1 MASCSKNNNLF
12 KEDQRPHFF
21 KFILADSVHEHKEI
35 PRKFVKRFGGY
46 LSSPIILKAS
56 SGQKWKVDIAKSE
69 GAFWLQNGWKEFAE
83 FYSLDHG
90 YLVVFEYDMSAA
102 EFNVIILDN
111 TATEIEYPFTLGAN
125 FDEQQFQERKI
136 EVVESESDVPAEIL
150 PSNANLDEQFEK
162 PQDFA
167 TTFNTKDQTEVIQRE
182 NKTSSTNKKLI
193 KEEKKKAV
201 EKALSNFQP
210 ENPSFTII
218 IQPSYVDSF
227 LVIPSRFAKKYI
239 NKEVAN
245 IILNSVDQRT
255 WSVDYV
261 EIKIGGLKVARLCRG
276 WRKFVEDNHL
286 KVGDVCIFELINHN
300 ATTTFKVVISREN
313 QDAKTVCQ
321 C

>member
-1 MASCSKNNNLF
+1 MVSSSKNNNLF

-21 KFILADSVHEHKEI
+21 KFILADSVHEHK
-35 PRKFVKRFGGY
+35 Y
-46 LSSPIILKAS
+46 LNMIRVPLNSMSS
-56 SGQKWKVDIAKSE
+56 
-69 GAFWLQNGWKEFAE
+69 
-83 FYSLDHG
+83 Y
-90 YLVVFEYDMSAA
+90 
-102 EFNVIILDN
+102 ILDN
-111 TATEIEYPFTLGAN
+111 TATEIEYPFTFGAN
-125 FDEQQFQERKI
+125 VDEQQFQERKI
-136 EVVESESDVPAEIL
+136 EVVESENDVSAEIL
-150 PSNANLDEQFEK
+150 PSNAN
-162 PQDFA
+162 
-167 TTFNTKDQTEVIQRE
+167 DQAEVIQRE

-193 KEEKKKAV
+193 KEEKKK
-201 EKALSNFQP
+201 
-210 ENPSFTII
+210 
-218 IQPSYVDSF
+218 
-227 LVIPSRFAKKYI
+227 VIPSRFAKKYI

>member
-1 MASCSKNNNLF
+1 MIRVPLNSM
-12 KEDQRPHFF
+12 
-21 KFILADSVHEHKEI
+21 
-35 PRKFVKRFGGY
+35 
-46 LSSPIILKAS
+46 SS
-56 SGQKWKVDIAKSE
+56 
-69 GAFWLQNGWKEFAE
+69 
-83 FYSLDHG
+83 Y
-90 YLVVFEYDMSAA
+90 
-102 EFNVIILDN
+102 ILDN
-111 TATEIEYPFTLGAN
+111 TATEIEYPFTFGAN
-125 FDEQQFQERKI
+125 VDEQQFQERKI
-136 EVVESESDVPAEIL
+136 EVVESENDVSAEIL
-150 PSNANLDEQFEK
+150 PSNAN
-162 PQDFA
+162 
-167 TTFNTKDQTEVIQRE
+167 DQAEVIQRE

-193 KEEKKKAV
+193 KEEKKKVV